1 MLKILPK
8 HSAKSHSSKP
18 HKIKTLTAGKPAEV
32 QNEYLPKPNA
42 EHYCYNNLI
51 SILKS

>member
-18 HKIKTLTAGKPAEV
+18 QKIKALTAGKPAEIKK
-32 QNEYLPKPNA
+32 EYLPKPTA
-42 EHYCYNNLI
+42 EHYCYSNLI